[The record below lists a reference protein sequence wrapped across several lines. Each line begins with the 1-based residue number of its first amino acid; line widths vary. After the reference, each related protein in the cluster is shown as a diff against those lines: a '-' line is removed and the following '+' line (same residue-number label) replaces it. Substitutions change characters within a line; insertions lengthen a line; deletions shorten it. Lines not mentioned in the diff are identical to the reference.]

1 MIFVDTSALYALLDA
16 DEARHVQAASKWTDV
31 VEQRPSLLTTNYVV
45 LETTSIVQSRL
56 GFQATRRLYNDL
68 LPPIAVHF
76 VDAALHDAA
85 VDLLLAEN
93 QRRVSL
99 VDCVSFLFM
108 RRNSMKRAFAFDRDF
123 ERFGFELC

>member
-16 DEARHVQAASKWTDV
+16 DEARHTLASSKWTDV
-31 VEQRPSLLTTNYVV
+31 VEQRPPLLTTNYIV

-56 GFQATRRLYNDL
+56 GLDATRRLHNDL
-68 LPPIAVHF
+68 LPPLTVHF

-93 QRRVSL
+93 QRRISL
-99 VDCVSFLFM
+99 VDCASFLFM
-108 RRNSMKRAFAFDRDF
+108 RRNSIKRAFAFDRDF
-123 ERFGFELC
+123 ERFGFEVL